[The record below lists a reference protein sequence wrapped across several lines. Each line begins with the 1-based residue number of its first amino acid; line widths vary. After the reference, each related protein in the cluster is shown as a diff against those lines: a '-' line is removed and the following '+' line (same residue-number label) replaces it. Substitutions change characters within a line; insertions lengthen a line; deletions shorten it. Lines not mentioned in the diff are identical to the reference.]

1 MVICGQVHEEKNVF
15 IKYSLGCVRVMVKK
29 LKLKH
34 IWPSYGVKIMRKGSQ
49 DDNPSEYIGWVKRFE
64 RVNGRRKAH
73 SILGK

>member
-1 MVICGQVHEEKNVF
+1 
-15 IKYSLGCVRVMVKK
+15 MVKK
-29 LKLKH
+29 FKLKH
-34 IWPSYGVKIMRKGSQ
+34 IWPSYGVKIMRKVSK